1 MSFEGGVQ
9 YYRNNVNLRAVYFS
23 RNIKDNILFY
33 SAGAPTY
40 ASYYINGD
48 KQKDK
53 GLELE
58 ASVDFGKADITANYV
73 NLDGSVKTKIASK
86 DTSFFNLYR
95 RPRQAINL
103 NVGIDVCKGLNVNLG
118 VQSISKRYESVY
130 MSAPIEMPAY
140 YTWNLYATYIITKN
154 VKLFGDIKNITDEK
168 YSEIR
173 GYNNR
178 RVNFMAGV
186 NVNF

>member
-1 MSFEGGVQ
+1 MEGGVQ
-9 YYRNNVNLRAVYFS
+9 YYRNNVNLRVVYFS

-48 KQKDK
+48 EQKDK

-58 ASVDFGKADITANYV
+58 ASVDFGKVDIIANYV
-73 NLDGSVKTKIASK
+73 NLDGSIKTKIASK

-103 NVGIDVCKGLNVNLG
+103 HVGIDVCKGLNVNLG
-118 VQSISKRYESVY
+118 VQSISKRYEPVY
-130 MSAPIEMPAY
+130 MSVPVEMPAY

-154 VKLFGDIKNITDEK
+154 VQLFADIKNITDEK

-178 RVNFMAGV
+178 RANFMAGV
-186 NVNF
+186 NVTF